1 MKKIKRYGL
10 IAAAAV
16 VLIVAAY
23 FLFFRAA
30 PAPALGKNLL
40 INGDFQQVDGKGN
53 PSGWFMDAW
62 SGLSGADFDV
72 VTEEDGNAAHIVN
85 HIPKDARYAQE
96 VSVEPDALYCL
107 HGYIRSCAEGGK
119 GANLSVKD
127 VYVFSQEMYDTEGQW
142 QEVTLY
148 GRTGADQHAVTVY
161 VRLGGYS
168 GEATGEAFFRD
179 ISLFQVQSVPDGYS
193 VPNWYKSSS
202 SSKSEEEEGGT
213 ASTLLVASS
222 IAYLALFVGLC
233 HFLRKPKP
241 AGLEKEKG
249 VLASGWFAAALLLCA
264 FALRLVLAF
273 LIYGYNVDIGCFRSW
288 AQKMVSAGP
297 AGFYPADDPF
307 SFSDYPPGYMWL
319 LWVLGWVGQL
329 LGTGVTSF
337 MVKLPPIAADMALCA
352 VLYVYGKKYLS
363 SPAALAVSLLYAF
376 NPLILATGAAWGQAD
391 AVMTLLLFL
400 TVIFAVRGCWKAAL
414 PLYIAAV
421 LCKPQALMFGPLGL
435 AAFVLDI
442 VRSLKSKEKAAA
454 KIKDM
459 ALGLLFMAIAALAIA
474 LPFSIHLSPDWLFT
488 LYSKTMG
495 RYAYATVNACN
506 FYFLMGKNWA
516 SSTGDLGGNFVL
528 PLLVYLLAVL
538 PLLFAEF
545 KHMGKG
551 MLDDKK
557 ERLRF
562 SILGALVLALGL
574 GLLMLRLCGALTY
587 ASLGTAMVIYCV
599 ALCIALYVLANDAR
613 NLPIFGAVLL
623 LMLFNTGSMMHER
636 YLVPAVALL
645 LLGYI
650 LKKDTRILWLT
661 VGVTVA
667 GFLNVGCVLDRNIRI
682 GGSAGHLSAPAF
694 SLVSDMA
701 VLEYFCAGLNC
712 LACFAAL
719 WLCAVLSRGQVMEI
733 QAEAPSASPLPQP
746 FPTRKM
752 TVRDWVL
759 LCAVTAA
766 YSVLA
771 FTNLGA
777 TKAPQNAYVAAAPDE
792 QIVLDLGDTYEF
804 QMLFYG
810 GIHQYQS
817 DFTVEI
823 SGDGHSFTQSYS
835 APMPVGDCFKWKYLN
850 TDGTY
855 PITLNGRYV
864 RITSDHY
871 GLTLFEVLFKDAASG
886 NVLPAQ
892 VVSDFM
898 SAEVQVI
905 DPATGE
911 PLLDGRTGQPIRH
924 REMVNANNETAYA
937 LVDEPDSMAGDY
949 PSWYNSMYF
958 DEIYHARTAY
968 EHLHQMQ
975 PYEYTHPPL
984 GKVMMSWFIGIFGMT
999 PFGWRFAGALAG
1011 VLMLPGMYLLGK
1023 LLIKRSWGG
1032 LGASLLLALDL
1043 MHFTQT
1049 RIATIDS
1056 FVVLFIIW
1064 MVYFMLRWVF
1074 LDFFHTSFWE
1084 TLVPLALSGLCMGL
1098 AVASKW
1104 TGCYAGVALA
1114 LIFFYG
1120 VWRRSRVVLAAGK
1133 IPQEERT
1140 EEEKSAANA
1149 GKRLL
1154 ITVASC
1160 LIFFVLVPLAVYY
1173 CSYIPFYAYDGV
1185 GVSVK
1190 KIIAETQ
1197 RMFDYHSTPRLG
1209 MDHSFYSPWYEWPVI
1224 AKPMWYSSNAFEPTG
1239 YQMSITAMG
1248 NPVIWWG
1255 GLLCIVVIAGI
1266 WLRRHLQKDGTFSFS
1281 VRTDDPRYAILLLC
1295 YFVQLLP
1302 WILVPRGT
1310 YIYHYFPCVPFL
1322 VLAILLSL
1330 DTLADRGAKTAGGAE
1345 SAAALQQK
1353 SRWPAAV
1360 LLGIILLLALLLF
1373 IAFFP
1378 YASGV
1383 LTRQSWM
1390 DSVKWFSRWLWY

>member
-1 MKKIKRYGL
+1 
-10 IAAAAV
+10 
-16 VLIVAAY
+16 
-23 FLFFRAA
+23 
-30 PAPALGKNLL
+30 
-40 INGDFQQVDGKGN
+40 
-53 PSGWFMDAW
+53 
-62 SGLSGADFDV
+62 
-72 VTEEDGNAAHIVN
+72 
-85 HIPKDARYAQE
+85 
-96 VSVEPDALYCL
+96 
-107 HGYIRSCAEGGK
+107 
-119 GANLSVKD
+119 
-127 VYVFSQEMYDTEGQW
+127 
-142 QEVTLY
+142 
-148 GRTGADQHAVTVY
+148 
-161 VRLGGYS
+161 
-168 GEATGEAFFRD
+168 
-179 ISLFQVQSVPDGYS
+179 
-193 VPNWYKSSS
+193 
-202 SSKSEEEEGGT
+202 
-213 ASTLLVASS
+213 
-222 IAYLALFVGLC
+222 
-233 HFLRKPKP
+233 
-241 AGLEKEKG
+241 
-249 VLASGWFAAALLLCA
+249 
-264 FALRLVLAF
+264 
-273 LIYGYNVDIGCFRSW
+273 
-288 AQKMVSAGP
+288 
-297 AGFYPADDPF
+297 
-307 SFSDYPPGYMWL
+307 
-319 LWVLGWVGQL
+319 
-329 LGTGVTSF
+329 
-337 MVKLPPIAADMALCA
+337 
-352 VLYVYGKKYLS
+352 
-363 SPAALAVSLLYAF
+363 
-376 NPLILATGAAWGQAD
+376 
-391 AVMTLLLFL
+391 
-400 TVIFAVRGCWKAAL
+400 
-414 PLYIAAV
+414 
-421 LCKPQALMFGPLGL
+421 
-435 AAFVLDI
+435 
-442 VRSLKSKEKAAA
+442 
-454 KIKDM
+454 
-459 ALGLLFMAIAALAIA
+459 
-474 LPFSIHLSPDWLFT
+474 
-488 LYSKTMG
+488 
-495 RYAYATVNACN
+495 
-506 FYFLMGKNWA
+506 
-516 SSTGDLGGNFVL
+516 
-528 PLLVYLLAVL
+528 
-538 PLLFAEF
+538 
-545 KHMGKG
+545 
-551 MLDDKK
+551 
-557 ERLRF
+557 
-562 SILGALVLALGL
+562 
-574 GLLMLRLCGALTY
+574 
-587 ASLGTAMVIYCV
+587 
-599 ALCIALYVLANDAR
+599 
-613 NLPIFGAVLL
+613 
-623 LMLFNTGSMMHER
+623 
-636 YLVPAVALL
+636 
-645 LLGYI
+645 
-650 LKKDTRILWLT
+650 
-661 VGVTVA
+661 
-667 GFLNVGCVLDRNIRI
+667 
-682 GGSAGHLSAPAF
+682 
-694 SLVSDMA
+694 
-701 VLEYFCAGLNC
+701 
-712 LACFAAL
+712 
-719 WLCAVLSRGQVMEI
+719 
-733 QAEAPSASPLPQP
+733 
-746 FPTRKM
+746 
-752 TVRDWVL
+752 
-759 LCAVTAA
+759 
-766 YSVLA
+766 
-771 FTNLGA
+771 
-777 TKAPQNAYVAAAPDE
+777 
-792 QIVLDLGDTYEF
+792 
-804 QMLFYG
+804 
-810 GIHQYQS
+810 
-817 DFTVEI
+817 
-823 SGDGHSFTQSYS
+823 
-835 APMPVGDCFKWKYLN
+835 MPVGDCFKWKYLN

-1074 LDFFHTSFWE
+1074 LDFFHTSFWK

-1224 AKPMWYSSNAFEPTG
+1224 AKPMWYSSNAFEPKG
-1239 YQMSITAMG
+1239 YQMTITAMG

-1330 DTLADRGAKTAGGAE
+1330 DTLADRGTKTAGGAE

-1353 SRWPAAV
+1353 SRWPAAL